1 MKSDGVATATME
13 PEAGIGVEPVN
24 EAAPPGEAQQQ
35 QQQQQQQP
43 PPQPENKPATEE
55 TTPPAEE
62 EVNDKVP
69 VAQVKPKTKG
79 APVKG
84 KPGATA
90 GKPTGTTGTTSKTNT
105 AQQRTSNGDRK
116 TVANGL
122 AKKTVA
128 GVEKKTTASV
138 APAKRPVGTATSKVA
153 ERKPAAARP
162 ATAPASSFAA
172 ANGVKQPPVKKM
184 AASTGTTAAAKVRPS
199 TAGSKPGTTVQP
211 SRATSTAAVKTEKA
225 TAPKTARPAASSRP
239 ATSAAPRPA
248 PARAGVSA
256 PSSAKPAASQP
267 SKTTIQPSRTTT
279 LPSKTGSAP
288 AKKDVT
294 TTSKRPA
301 TTAAPAKASP
311 AKMAAVKPI
320 RTEPAK
326 VTPAAAAVNK
336 NADPKR
342 LPSTPKAT
350 EKVKVKLDS
359 KTQSSPLKSAGSPRN
374 PTKAGLIK
382 TASPSPKK
390 PIGSSAP
397 VPVRRLGTKPTQSV
411 QPIVTCVESKK
422 GSKATPASAAV
433 AEKTIAV
440 AAVPPTEPT
449 KLPPLDLNEE
459 VVVPQ
464 SAVESNTSPTE
475 DATVPSVQAVLPSP
489 GAAAKEA
496 VVAEGVSSEM
506 HYDVPAV
513 ELENTNDIPPV
524 AGEKGNAATL
534 LSLSEP
540 AVPEPSVEETA
551 VACSESQ
558 EKYLTDEPVVESMLP
573 EEPKEVQV
581 MPEQRW
587 ERQEEFKLET
597 RLCESAL
604 LEKTEQPETEEEEE
618 EEMPPS
624 GGAERKEAVVPTDDS
639 MGAQKDKGEIEKA
652 DAEIN
657 EDDEIRSEED
667 FSHSSVS
674 EMGESQA
681 TEERSKTVAEQTEY
695 MERSEPS
702 GIDML
707 QGLTSEMDS
716 EDVSQPCMSELS
728 APQSDAGLLEGM
740 ESMDDLREVG
750 RGGSPDIGA
759 VPDVQQDYF
768 LQERGAAH
776 PVNALDL
783 EDREYDM
790 DVGSEKADPESAEN
804 VEHEDDEDVEM
815 VSEVVTESGLESY
828 GNPDEDDL
836 VEEMSRDVDLKTP
849 DNLNFLS
856 AAPAVV
862 FEVPEHAAQAVQPPT
877 ETKVPENNLSENNP
891 FVSFTPEADASPVRE
906 EPAGFQLNS
915 AENIMDPYNADFQ
928 EDTTFSAT
936 NMEGEP
942 QSVETVFSEK
952 GASDSACMGV
962 ELNSSSPDELPTPVC
977 ETPTEQE
984 LLYSMAAKPQSLPV
998 ESLAELCKQAE
1009 LHNPPKT
1016 EKEAAPGS
1024 PQEEADKL
1032 PFESLASP
1040 PEREPEKGLSKSSTL
1055 SGPELAAQSSSETST
1070 PEELKDY
1077 DSSSGVESKS
1087 EEKLGGI
1094 QLHHQIIS
1102 PLEDLPIDQD
1112 LGIHL
1117 EKGDEETETL
1127 PADDILGDPP
1137 TESVASSE
1145 DVTEEDHSDTEGE
1158 MLINDP
1164 GVVGF
1169 IGIDNVAFEE
1179 KGKKLTEEEAAVDP
1193 DCKLPAGLQSVDE
1206 YEEQHMMSTDAGGP
1220 DTPHST
1226 NSVASYAFDCTSNAH
1241 SMTESCSKSPGI
1253 FSLENEDQ
1261 LLLEE
1266 SKDPTLMKE
1275 LNLQQVEEQ
1284 TQGAVPTAPDS
1295 KGMDSCQNNKDRNV
1309 DLLPLEDTSPC
1320 ETVPQLPKSGNKGDC
1335 EYMFCVKPAFPN
1347 VLGNLDTDCSSANT
1361 GMPNMIS
1368 DLPSE
1373 ESDRDSPDHA
1383 LNSPAASPSD
1393 GDHAPPYY
1401 SAICETTDSMLTGN
1415 V

>member
-13 PEAGIGVEPVN
+13 PEAGIGVEPVI
-24 EAAPPGEAQQQ
+24 EAAPPGEE
-35 QQQQQQQP
+35 QQQQQP
-43 PPQPENKPATEE
+43 PPQPENKSATEE

-69 VAQVKPKTKG
+69 VAHVKPKTKG

-84 KPGATA
+84 KPGAAA
-90 GKPTGTTGTTSKTNT
+90 GKPTGTTGTSNKTGT

-122 AKKTVA
+122 AKKTAVAAA
-128 GVEKKTTASV
+128 GVEKKTV
-138 APAKRPVGTATSKVA
+138 APAKRPVGAATSKAA

-162 ATAPASSFAA
+162 ATAPASSSAA
-172 ANGVKQPPVKKM
+172 ANGVKQPPTKKV
-184 AASTGTTAAAKVRPS
+184 ATPTGTTAGAKVRPS
-199 TAGSKPGTTVQP
+199 TAGPKPSTTVQP
-211 SRATSTAAVKTEKA
+211 SRATPAAKTEKVA
-225 TAPKTARPAASSRP
+225 APKTARPAASSRP
-239 ATSAAPRPA
+239 AASAAPRPA

-256 PSSAKPAASQP
+256 PSSSKPAASQP
-267 SKTTIQPSRTTT
+267 SKTTTQPSRTTT
-279 LPSKTGSAP
+279 LPSKTVSAP

-294 TTSKRPA
+294 RPSTTASKRPT
-301 TTAAPAKASP
+301 TTAAPAKT
-311 AKMAAVKPI
+311 AAVKPI

-326 VTPAAAAVNK
+326 VTPAAAPVVNK

-350 EKVKVKLDS
+350 EKVKLKLDS
-359 KTQSSPLKSAGSPRN
+359 KTQSPLKSAGSPRN
-374 PTKAGLIK
+374 PTKAGMMK

-411 QPIVTCVESKK
+411 QPIMTSAESKK
-422 GSKATPASAAV
+422 GSKATPASAV
-433 AEKTIAV
+433 VAV
-440 AAVPPTEPT
+440 AADPATEPT
-449 KLPPLDLNEE
+449 KMPHLDLKEE

-464 SAVESNTSPTE
+464 SAVESHVSPTE

-489 GAAAKEA
+489 GATAKQA
-496 VVAEGVSSEM
+496 VVAEGASSEM
-506 HYDVPAV
+506 HDVPAV
-513 ELENTNDIPPV
+513 ELETTNDVPF

-534 LSLSEP
+534 LSLSETV
-540 AVPEPSVEETA
+540 VPEPSVEETA
-551 VACSESQ
+551 LACSESQ
-558 EKYLTDEPVVESMLP
+558 EKALADEPVVESLFP

-581 MPEQRW
+581 MPEQYW
-587 ERQEEFKLET
+587 EHQEFKLET
-597 RLCESAL
+597 PLCESAL
-604 LEKTEQPETEEEEE
+604 LEKKEQPETEEEEE
-618 EEMPPS
+618 EEEEMPPS
-624 GGAERKEAVVPTDDS
+624 WGAERKAVVPTDN

-681 TEERSKTVAEQTEY
+681 TEEGSKTVAEQTEY

-702 GIDML
+702 GIDMH

-750 RGGSPDIGA
+750 RGASPDIEVA
-759 VPDVQQDYF
+759 LDVQQDYF

-776 PVNALDL
+776 PVNAS
-783 EDREYDM
+783 EDRDYDM
-790 DVGSEKADPESAEN
+790 DVGSEKVDPESTEN

-856 AAPAVV
+856 ATTAVD
-862 FEVPEHAAQAVQPPT
+862 FEVPEHTAQAVQPPAET
-877 ETKVPENNLSENNP
+877 EVPENNLSANNP

-906 EPAGFQLNS
+906 ETAGFQLNS
-915 AENIMDPYNADFQ
+915 AENIMDSYNTDLQ
-928 EDTTFSAT
+928 EDTTFSAP
-936 NMEGEP
+936 NMEAEP
-942 QSVETVFSEK
+942 QSVETVLSEK

-962 ELNSSSPDELPTPVC
+962 EFNSSPDELPTPVC

-1009 LHNPPKT
+1009 PHNPPKT

-1032 PFESLASP
+1032 PFESPASP

-1077 DSSSGVESKS
+1077 NSSSGVESKS

-1102 PLEDLPIDQD
+1102 PLEDLPLDQD

-1145 DVTEEDHSDTEGE
+1145 EVTEEDHSDTEGE
-1158 MLINDP
+1158 ILINDP

-1169 IGIDNVAFEE
+1169 IGIDNIAFEE
-1179 KGKKLTEEEAAVDP
+1179 TGKKLTEEEAVVVP
-1193 DCKLPAGLQSVDE
+1193 DCKLPTELQSVEE

-1261 LLLEE
+1261 LLEE
-1266 SKDPTLMKE
+1266 SKDNTLMKE

-1284 TQGAVPTAPDS
+1284 TQRAVPTAPDS
-1295 KGMDSCQNNKDRNV
+1295 KGMDSYQNNKDRNV
-1309 DLLPLEDTSPC
+1309 DLLTLEDTSPC
-1320 ETVPQLPKSGNKGDC
+1320 ETAPQLPKSGNKGDC
-1335 EYMFCVKPAFPN
+1335 EYMFCVTSPFPTL
-1347 VLGNLDTDCSSANT
+1347 LGNLDTDCSSANP

>member
-24 EAAPPGEAQQQ
+24 EAAPPGEE
-35 QQQQQQQP
+35 QQQQP

-55 TTPPAEE
+55 TTPPADE

-79 APVKG
+79 SPVKG
-84 KPGATA
+84 KPGAAA
-90 GKPTGTTGTTSKTNT
+90 GKATGTTGTSSKTNT

-116 TVANGL
+116 TVSNGV

-128 GVEKKTTASV
+128 AAVEKKTTASV

-162 ATAPASSFAA
+162 ATAPASSCAA

-184 AASTGTTAAAKVRPS
+184 AASTGTTATAKVRPS

-211 SRATSTAAVKTEKA
+211 SRASSTVAAKTEKA
-225 TAPKTARPAASSRP
+225 AAPKTARPAASSRP

-267 SKTTIQPSRTTT
+267 SKTTTQPSRTTA

-288 AKKDVT
+288 AKK
-294 TTSKRPA
+294 
-301 TTAAPAKASP
+301 
-311 AKMAAVKPI
+311 
-320 RTEPAK
+320 
-326 VTPAAAAVNK
+326 
-336 NADPKR
+336 
-342 LPSTPKAT
+342 
-350 EKVKVKLDS
+350 
-359 KTQSSPLKSAGSPRN
+359 
-374 PTKAGLIK
+374 
-382 TASPSPKK
+382 
-390 PIGSSAP
+390 
-397 VPVRRLGTKPTQSV
+397 
-411 QPIVTCVESKK
+411 
-422 GSKATPASAAV
+422 
-433 AEKTIAV
+433 
-440 AAVPPTEPT
+440 
-449 KLPPLDLNEE
+449 
-459 VVVPQ
+459 
-464 SAVESNTSPTE
+464 
-475 DATVPSVQAVLPSP
+475 
-489 GAAAKEA
+489 
-496 VVAEGVSSEM
+496 
-506 HYDVPAV
+506 
-513 ELENTNDIPPV
+513 
-524 AGEKGNAATL
+524 
-534 LSLSEP
+534 
-540 AVPEPSVEETA
+540 
-551 VACSESQ
+551 
-558 EKYLTDEPVVESMLP
+558 
-573 EEPKEVQV
+573 
-581 MPEQRW
+581 
-587 ERQEEFKLET
+587 
-597 RLCESAL
+597 
-604 LEKTEQPETEEEEE
+604 
-618 EEMPPS
+618 
-624 GGAERKEAVVPTDDS
+624 GGAERKEAVVPTDDDN

-702 GIDML
+702 GIDMH

-759 VPDVQQDYF
+759 APDVQQDYF

-776 PVNALDL
+776 PVNALDS

-804 VEHEDDEDVEM
+804 VEQEDDEDVEM
-815 VSEVVTESGLESY
+815 VSEVITESGLESY

-877 ETKVPENNLSENNP
+877 ETKVPENHLSENNP
-891 FVSFTPEADASPVRE
+891 FVSFTPEADASPVLE

-915 AENIMDPYNADFQ
+915 AENIMDPYNADLQ

-1179 KGKKLTEEEAAVDP
+1179 KGKKLMEEEAAVDP
-1193 DCKLPAGLQSVDE
+1193 DCKLPAGLHSVDE
-1206 YEEQHMMSTDAGGP
+1206 YEEQHMMFTDAGGP

-1261 LLLEE
+1261 LLEE

-1295 KGMDSCQNNKDRNV
+1295 KGMDSYQNNKDRNV

-1320 ETVPQLPKSGNKGDC
+1320 ETVLQLPKSGNKGDC

-1401 SAICETTDSMLTGN
+1401 SAICETTDSMLTGDPN
-1415 V
+1415 GKMQMSAAPSPPKPTALPRPPPPTQILISPGQHSPSSVLSTIYEAMETTEDEEEELDDDDVFEKELGELGGDCESERNGDQDEHPLQTRKPLLLLGCGKADMVEQLINQTLLISGERTQLLPHKGGTISEVEIGQWTQLISPMDDSRASITSVTSYSPEDTTSPHGDWTVVELETHH